1 MKKQYSTPMLSN
13 ACVAVLCPVAYS
25 LKEGFA
31 DENEPILTRK
41 RELRGV
47 PEDDSFDDIEFYL
60 EEIES
65 EQNGWKDGLW

>member
-1 MKKQYSTPMLSN
+1 
-13 ACVAVLCPVAYS
+13 VAYS